1 MVLNGL
7 LLIYMY
13 ELARGYRPHRPERR
27 AGTPKEAMVCESN
40 VSNELHINH
49 EGEVVSEESAR
60 VES

>member
-13 ELARGYRPHRPERR
+13 ELARGYGPHRPEQR
-27 AGTPKEAMVCESN
+27 AGTPKEAMVCEFN
-40 VSNELHINH
+40 LINELHFNH
-49 EGEVVSEESAR
+49 EGEVFSEESAR